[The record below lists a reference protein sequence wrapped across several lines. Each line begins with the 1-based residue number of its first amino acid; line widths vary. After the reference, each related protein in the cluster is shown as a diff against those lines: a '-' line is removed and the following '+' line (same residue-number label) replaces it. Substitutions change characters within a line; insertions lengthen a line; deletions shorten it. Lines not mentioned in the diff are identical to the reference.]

1 MTEAAAAAA
10 NGSQQS
16 ANGAAG
22 AGAGAAGGSNAG
34 AQGTQANAG
43 QQSTGDQGKQNGQGT
58 AAAGTGAAAAATGTE
73 QAYDLKAPAGFDAAA
88 LPKIAEVA
96 KSYGL
101 TPAAAQKLLDDT
113 HARQVQAKA
122 DMDASL
128 AKQKAEWH
136 DAIKADK
143 DYGGEKFAASLQRA
157 QKVVGEVD
165 AKVAP
170 GIKQLLDDSGYGEH
184 PAVVRLFNYLGQ
196 ANREDSFAAGESNA
210 AGEKPLETVLYP
222 TK

>member
-1 MTEAAAAAA
+1 MLTAIMPEAAAAAA
-10 NGSQQS
+10 SSTAPTAPS
-16 ANGAAG
+16 A
-22 AGAGAAGGSNAG
+22 
-34 AQGTQANAG
+34 
-43 QQSTGDQGKQNGQGT
+43 
-58 AAAGTGAAAAATGTE
+58 GAAAAPASSAAPVAAASAPASTPAAAAPAAGDAAPVYE
-73 QAYDLKAPAGFDAAA
+73 LKAPSGFDAAA
-88 LPKIAEVA
+88 LPKMVEVA
-96 KSYGL
+96 KAYGL

-122 DMDASL
+122 DMDAAL
-128 AKQKAEWH
+128 VKQKAEWH

-196 ANREDSFAAGESNA
+196 ANREDSFAGGESNA
-210 AGEKPLETVLYP
+210 AGEKPLENVLYP

>member
-1 MTEAAAAAA
+1 MTEAASAQATTTQTTAAAD
-10 NGSQQS
+10 
-16 ANGAAG
+16 AG
-22 AGAGAAGGSNAG
+22 AG
-34 AQGTQANAG
+34 TQAAVG
-43 QQSTGDQGKQNGQGT
+43 STTT
-58 AAAGTGAAAAATGTE
+58 ATTEQKTGAAATQTSAAEFT
-73 QAYDLKAPAGFDAAA
+73 LKAPEGFDAAA

-96 KSYGL
+96 KTYGL

-113 HARQVQAKA
+113 HANQTKAKA
-122 DMDASL
+122 ELDASL

-143 DYGGEKFAASLQRA
+143 EYGGEKFAASLQRA

-165 AKVAP
+165 AKIAP

-196 ANREDSFAAGESNA
+196 ANREDTFAAGGDNA
-210 AGEKPLETVLYP
+210 ARNAPKTLAETLYP
-222 TK
+222 KT